1 MNPRLLVVGF
11 CFVAIG
17 AHAATPLHFD
27 GEIFARESV
36 PLTPP
41 SIDNTWQFTLT
52 QLAGDGANV
61 KKGEVVATFDG
72 GEIGRQLE
80 AKASSLKEKV
90 SLRDKL
96 KLELAE
102 RERTTKLDTS
112 EQRSK
117 LDKAVRKASQ
127 PENLMARVD
136 YAKLLAERQQAERQM
151 GLLEKREALAREQ
164 REAEWRLA
172 VADVA
177 QLQAEVDLLQHGVQ
191 SLQVTAPRDGVML
204 HLTRWNGEK
213 IDVGTQVWRG
223 MSVAQI
229 PNLDTLAVRAQV
241 PERDIPRVSV
251 GQVVRVGVDG
261 SSATLAGHIVE
272 LGRVVRSKSAV
283 QPVPVLD
290 AVVLLDE
297 HDSHLKPG
305 QSVRVDVQE
314 TANTPGAHA
323 P

>member
-1 MNPRLLVVGF
+1 MKAFLPAAVLGLL
-11 CFVAIG
+11 AAG
-17 AHAATPLHFD
+17 AQAATPLHFD
-27 GEIFARESV
+27 GEVFARESV
-36 PLTPP
+36 PITPP
-41 SIDNTWQFTLT
+41 SIENTWQFTLT
-52 QLAGDGANV
+52 QLTADGASV
-61 KKGEVVATFDG
+61 KKGETVATFDG

-80 AKASSLKEKV
+80 AKTSSLKEKI

-117 LDKAVRKASQ
+117 LDKAARKASQ

-151 GLLEKREALAREQ
+151 LLLEKREALAREQ

-172 VADVA
+172 EADVA
-177 QLQAEVDLLQHGVQ
+177 QLQAEVEQLQHGMQ
-191 SLQVTAPRDGVML
+191 SLQVSAPRDGVML

-241 PERDIPRVSV
+241 PERDIPRVAV
-251 GQVVRVGVDG
+251 GQAVRVGVDG
-261 SSATLAGHIVE
+261 SSATLAGHIAE
-272 LGRVVRSKSAV
+272 LGRVVRSKSSV

-297 HDSHLKPG
+297 HEAHLKPG

-314 TANTPGAHA
+314 NPSAPGAPA

>member
-1 MNPRLLVVGF
+1 VNARLFAAGILF
-11 CFVAIG
+11 ASIG
-17 AHAATPLHFD
+17 ANAVTPLHFD

-36 PLTPP
+36 PISPP

-61 KKGEVVATFDG
+61 KKGDVVATFDG
-72 GEIGRQLE
+72 AEIGRQL
-80 AKASSLKEKV
+80 ATKSSSLQEKI

-117 LDKAVRKASQ
+117 LDKAIRKASQ

-151 GLLEKREALAREQ
+151 VLLEKREALALAQ
-164 REAEWRLA
+164 RDAEWRLA

-177 QLQAEVDLLQHGVQ
+177 QLQAEVEQLQHGMQ
-191 SLQVTAPRDGVML
+191 SLQVAAPRDGVML

-241 PERDIPRVSV
+241 PERDIPRVTV
-251 GQVVRVGVDG
+251 GQAVRVGVDG
-261 SSATLAGHIVE
+261 SSATLAGHIAE
-272 LGRVVRSKSAV
+272 LGRVVRSKSSV

-290 AVVLLDE
+290 AVVVLDE
-297 HDSHLKPG
+297 HDARLKPG
-305 QSVRVDVQE
+305 QSVRVDMQD
-314 TANTPGAHA
+314 AGTPGAPA